1 MQQLLLID
9 DEISFRRTVAQYI
22 ELEGFEVSQVDN
34 LKSAAAILSKKPFPI
49 VLCDVKLPDGSGVD
63 FVLKI
68 KELSSET
75 EVILFTAYGNIQ
87 DGVQA
92 IKNGAFDYLVKG
104 DDNNKILPM
113 IQRASQKAS
122 LQFELKELRQK
133 LNGGITFSMIIGKSK
148 AIEEVKTLAQK
159 VAKTDTSVLL
169 LGETG
174 VGKEVFAQAI
184 HTGSLRA
191 NKAFVALNCSAF
203 GHDLLESELFG
214 HKAGAFTGAVKDK
227 KGLIEEAHQG
237 TLFLDEIG
245 EMPLDLQA
253 KLLRFLET
261 GMFYKVGESK
271 PTKVDVRIISATNR
285 NLEKEADEHHF
296 RLDLFYRLASFQI
309 LIPSLNERREDISA
323 LIAHF
328 LLFFA
333 HKLNSKPKKVSD
345 EFIEKLKNHHWK
357 GNVRELR
364 NVIERALILADTD
377 LLTINDLPFEIQ
389 HNTTNLHSQPDDLSM
404 ANIEKI
410 HIQKVLNFTRGN
422 KAEAAR
428 LLEIGIATLYRKIEE
443 YEL

>member
-9 DEISFRRTVAQYI
+9 DEVSFRRTVAQYI
-22 ELEGFEVSQVDN
+22 ELEGFEVLQVDN
-34 LKSAAAILSKKPFPI
+34 LKNALATLTKKSFPV

-68 KELSSET
+68 KELSPET
-75 EVILFTAYGNIQ
+75 EVLLFTAYGNIP

-113 IQRASQKAS
+113 LLRAFEKAS

-133 LNGGITFSMIIGKSK
+133 LNGGITFSTIIGSSR
-148 AIEEVKTLAQK
+148 AIEDVKILAQK

-174 VGKEVFAQAI
+174 AGKEVFAQAI
-184 HTGSLRA
+184 HTGSLRS
-191 NKAFVALNCSAF
+191 NKPFIALNCSAF

-214 HKAGAFTGAVKDK
+214 HKAGAFTGAIKDK

-261 GMFYKVGESK
+261 GVFYKVGESK

-285 NLEKEADEHHF
+285 NLEKEAEEHRF

-309 LIPSLNERREDISA
+309 NIPSLNQRREDIPA
-323 LIAHF
+323 LVNYF
-328 LLFFA
+328 LQFFA
-333 HKLNSKPKKVSD
+333 HKLNTKPKKVSD

-364 NVIERALILADTD
+364 NVIERSLILSESDS
-377 LLTINDLPFEIQ
+377 LSIQDLPFEIQ
-389 HNTTNLHSQPDDLSM
+389 HSVNNLSNDSLLSM
-404 ANIEKI
+404 EYIEKT
-410 HIQKVLNFTRGN
+410 HIQKVLNITKGN

-443 YEL
+443 YKL

>member
-9 DEISFRRTVAQYI
+9 DEVSFRRTVAQYI
-22 ELEGFEVSQVDN
+22 ELEGFEVLQVDN
-34 LKSAAAILSKKPFPI
+34 LKNALATLTKKSFPV

-68 KELSSET
+68 KELSPET
-75 EVILFTAYGNIQ
+75 EVLLFTAYGNIP

-113 IQRASQKAS
+113 LLRAFEKAS

-133 LNGGITFSMIIGKSK
+133 LNGGITFSTIIGSSR
-148 AIEEVKTLAQK
+148 AIEDVKILAQK

-174 VGKEVFAQAI
+174 AGKEVFAQAI
-184 HTGSLRA
+184 HTGSLRS
-191 NKAFVALNCSAF
+191 NKPFIALNCSAF

-214 HKAGAFTGAVKDK
+214 HKAGAFTGAIKDK

-261 GMFYKVGESK
+261 GVFYKVGESK

-285 NLEKEADEHHF
+285 NLEKEAEEHRF

-309 LIPSLNERREDISA
+309 NIPSLNQRREDIPA
-323 LIAHF
+323 LVNYF
-328 LLFFA
+328 LQFFA
-333 HKLNSKPKKVSD
+333 HKLNTKPKKASN

-364 NVIERALILADTD
+364 NVIERSLILSESDS
-377 LLTINDLPFEIQ
+377 LTIQDLPFEIQ
-389 HNTTNLHSQPDDLSM
+389 HSVNNLSNDSLLSM
-404 ANIEKI
+404 EYIEKT
-410 HIQKVLNFTRGN
+410 HIQKVLNITKGN

-443 YEL
+443 YKI

>member
-9 DEISFRRTVAQYI
+9 DEVSFRRTVAQYI
-22 ELEGFEVSQVDN
+22 ELEGFEVLQVDN
-34 LKSAAAILSKKPFPI
+34 LKNALATLTKKSFPV

-68 KELSSET
+68 KELSPET
-75 EVILFTAYGNIQ
+75 EVLLFTAYGNIP

-113 IQRASQKAS
+113 LLRAFVKAS

-133 LNGGITFSMIIGKSK
+133 LNGGITFSTIIGSSR
-148 AIEEVKTLAQK
+148 AIEDVKILAQK

-174 VGKEVFAQAI
+174 AGKEVFAQAI
-184 HTGSLRA
+184 HTGSLRS
-191 NKAFVALNCSAF
+191 NKPFIALNCSAF

-214 HKAGAFTGAVKDK
+214 HKAGAFTGAIKDK

-261 GMFYKVGESK
+261 GVFYKVGESK

-285 NLEKEADEHHF
+285 NLEKEAEEHRF

-309 LIPSLNERREDISA
+309 NIPSLNQRREDIPA
-323 LIAHF
+323 LVNYF
-328 LLFFA
+328 LQFFA
-333 HKLNSKPKKVSD
+333 HKFNTKAKKASN

-364 NVIERALILADTD
+364 NVIERSLILSESDS
-377 LLTINDLPFEIQ
+377 LSIQDLPFEIQ
-389 HNTTNLHSQPDDLSM
+389 HSVNNLSNDSLLSM
-404 ANIEKI
+404 EYIEKT
-410 HIQKVLNFTRGN
+410 HIQKVLNITKGN

-443 YEL
+443 YKL